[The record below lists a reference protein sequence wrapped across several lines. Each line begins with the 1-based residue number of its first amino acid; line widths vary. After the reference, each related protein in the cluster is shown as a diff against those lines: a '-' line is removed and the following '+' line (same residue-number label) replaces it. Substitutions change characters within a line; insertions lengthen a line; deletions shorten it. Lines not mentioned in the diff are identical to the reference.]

1 MDFLRKILDLFRAAP
16 ENRYEGAGNSL
27 RRSFLD
33 SSYTSVRFD
42 VTASTR
48 QAVVRKSR
56 YFEQNNGVM
65 NRLGDLFENY
75 TVGSNFSVQ
84 PASSDPEW
92 NLKAKKWWDI
102 WCRYPD
108 IGSRQSF
115 GTLMSLA
122 ARGWFFDGESFI
134 LLTRGESGRPRLQ
147 LIEPQQVATPKELE
161 NAPYVF
167 DGVQFDPKTGRAT
180 AFYVGREEKQ
190 GELTNVVPISSD
202 SIVHI
207 FEAQRSGQLRGLPFV
222 ACVINDLHDLDDLQK
237 LEMEACK
244 LASSVAQVVKT
255 ASGEIQATSLRSGAT
270 GTNGSAQAYY
280 ENVFGSSVKVL
291 KSGDEFEQFQSDRP
305 NVNMREYWRG
315 LTEKVCAG
323 VGIPYVLVFPEG
335 MQGTVYRG
343 ALDMSSVWF
352 RSRHQVMAS
361 AARRIWE
368 YVMEYAIRTDP
379 GLRNPPDDW
388 YEVAVQAP
396 RAPNVDVGRN
406 SQAQLSELEA
416 GITTYDEIYGA
427 RGIDWR
433 SALESKAQQAKFIH
447 ELAEKYDIDVSE
459 ISRSQKLPI
468 APQPAEPPEEEEM
481 PEESG
486 EEMDQPEP
494 PEPDEGPETEI
505 EDSKMTPQNRRKRSP
520 KGKAKRKKTKATK

>member
-1 MDFLRKILDLFRAAP
+1 MGFLDNILAKFRSAP
-16 ENRYEGAGNSL
+16 VNRYEGANNSI

-33 SSYTSVRFD
+33 TSYTSVRFD

-48 QAVVRKSR
+48 QQIVRKSR
-56 YFEQNNGVM
+56 FFEQNNAVM

-84 PASSDPEW
+84 PASSDPDW
-92 NLKAKKWWDI
+92 NLRAKKWWDT

-122 ARGWFFDGESFI
+122 ARGWFYDGESFL
-134 LLTRGESGRPRLQ
+134 LLTKGDSGRPRLQ
-147 LIEPQQVATPKELE
+147 LIEPQQVATPTGQEQS
-161 NAPYVF
+161 PDIF
-167 DGVQFDPKTGRAT
+167 DGVRFDTKTGRALSYFIGQET
-180 AFYVGREEKQ
+180 NQ
-190 GELTNVVPISSD
+190 GQLTEVRSISSD

-207 FEAQRSGQLRGLPFV
+207 YEAQRAGQLRGLPFV

-237 LEMEACK
+237 LEMESCK
-244 LASSVAQVVKT
+244 LASSVAQVIKT
-255 ASGEIQATSLRSGAT
+255 SSGEVQASSLRSGVVGSQ
-270 GTNGSAQAYY
+270 GTAQTYY
-280 ENVFGSSVKVL
+280 ENVFGSTVKVL
-291 KSGDEFEQFQSDRP
+291 KSGDEFEQFQADRP
-305 NVNMREYWRG
+305 NVNMREYWRS

-379 GLRNPPDDW
+379 SLRDSPDDW
-388 YEVAVQAP
+388 YEVAIQAP
-396 RAPNVDVGRN
+396 RSPNVDVGRN
-406 SQAQLSELEA
+406 SAAQLAELGA
-416 GITTYDEIYGA
+416 GVTTYDEIYGA

-433 SALESKAQQAKFIH
+433 SALEAKAQQARYIQD
-447 ELAEKYDIDVSE
+447 LANKYGLDVSE
-459 ISRSQKLPI
+459 ISTSQKQAI
-468 APQPAEPPEEEEM
+468 APEPAEMAIEQAPSETM
-481 PEESG
+481 PEAIPS
-486 EEMDQPEP
+486 EP
-494 PEPDEGPETEI
+494 PQEVVAVA
-505 EDSKMTPQNRRKRSP
+505 K
-520 KGKAKRKKTKATK
+520 KRKPRSKKSE

>member
-1 MDFLRKILDLFRAAP
+1 MGFLDTILAKFRSAP
-16 ENRYEGAGNSL
+16 VNRYEGASNSI

-33 SSYTSVRFD
+33 TSYTSVRFD

-48 QAVVRKSR
+48 QQIVRKSR
-56 YFEQNNGVM
+56 FFEQNNAVM

-84 PASSDPEW
+84 PASSDPDW
-92 NLKAKKWWDI
+92 NLRAKKWWDT
-102 WCRYPD
+102 WSRYPD

-122 ARGWFFDGESFI
+122 ARGWFYDGESFL
-134 LLTRGESGRPRLQ
+134 LLTKGDSGRPRLQ
-147 LIEPQQVATPKELE
+147 LIEPQQVATPTGQEQS
-161 NAPYVF
+161 PDIF
-167 DGVQFDPKTGRAT
+167 DGVRFDTKTGRALSYFIGQET
-180 AFYVGREEKQ
+180 NQ
-190 GELTNVVPISSD
+190 GQLTEVRSISSD

-207 FEAQRSGQLRGLPFV
+207 YEAQRAGQLRGLPFV

-237 LEMEACK
+237 LEMESCK
-244 LASSVAQVVKT
+244 LASSVAQVIKT
-255 ASGEIQATSLRSGAT
+255 SSGEVQASSLRSGVVGSQ
-270 GTNGSAQAYY
+270 GTAQTYY
-280 ENVFGSSVKVL
+280 ENVFGSTVKVL
-291 KSGDEFEQFQSDRP
+291 KSGDEFEQFQADRP
-305 NVNMREYWRG
+305 NVNMREYWRQ

-379 GLRNPPDDW
+379 SLRDSPDDW
-388 YEVAVQAP
+388 YEIAIQAP

-406 SQAQLSELEA
+406 SSAQLAELTA
-416 GITTYDEIYGA
+416 GVTTYDEIYGA

-433 SALESKAQQAKFIH
+433 SALEAKAQQAKYIQD
-447 ELAEKYDIDVSE
+447 LAAKYGLDVSE
-459 ISRSQKLPI
+459 ISTAQKQPI
-468 APQPAEPPEEEEM
+468 APEPAEMAAEADPSGTM
-481 PEESG
+481 PEAIPA
-486 EEMDQPEP
+486 QP
-494 PEPDEGPETEI
+494 I
-505 EDSKMTPQNRRKRSP
+505 EQVVAVAK
-520 KGKAKRKKTKATK
+520 KRKPRSKKSE

>member
-1 MDFLRKILDLFRAAP
+1 MGFLDNILAKFRSAP
-16 ENRYEGAGNSL
+16 VNRYEGASNSI

-33 SSYTSVRFD
+33 TSYTSVRFD

-48 QAVVRKSR
+48 QQIVRKSR
-56 YFEQNNGVM
+56 FFEQNNAVM

-84 PASSDPEW
+84 PASSDPDW
-92 NLKAKKWWDI
+92 NLRAKKWWDT

-122 ARGWFFDGESFI
+122 ARGWFYDGESFL
-134 LLTRGESGRPRLQ
+134 LLTKGDSGRPRLQ
-147 LIEPQQVATPKELE
+147 LIEPQQVATPTGQEQS
-161 NAPYVF
+161 PDIF
-167 DGVQFDPKTGRAT
+167 DGVRFDTKTGRALSYFIGQET
-180 AFYVGREEKQ
+180 NQ
-190 GELTNVVPISSD
+190 GQLTEVRSISSD

-207 FEAQRSGQLRGLPFV
+207 YEAQRAGQLRGLPFV

-237 LEMEACK
+237 LEMESCK
-244 LASSVAQVVKT
+244 LASSVAQVIKT
-255 ASGEIQATSLRSGAT
+255 SSGEVQASSLRSGVVGSQ
-270 GTNGSAQAYY
+270 GTAQTYY
-280 ENVFGSSVKVL
+280 ENVFGSTVKVL
-291 KSGDEFEQFQSDRP
+291 KSGDEFEQFQADRP
-305 NVNMREYWRG
+305 NVNMREYWRS

-379 GLRNPPDDW
+379 SLRDSPDDW
-388 YEVAVQAP
+388 YEVAIQAP
-396 RAPNVDVGRN
+396 RSPNVDVGRN
-406 SQAQLSELEA
+406 SAAQLAELGA
-416 GITTYDEIYGA
+416 GVTTYDEIYGA

-433 SALESKAQQAKFIH
+433 SALEAKAQQARYIQD
-447 ELAEKYDIDVSE
+447 LANKYGLDVSE
-459 ISRSQKLPI
+459 ISTSQKQAI
-468 APQPAEPPEEEEM
+468 APEPAEMAIEQAPSETM
-481 PEESG
+481 PEAIPS
-486 EEMDQPEP
+486 EP
-494 PEPDEGPETEI
+494 PQEVVAVA
-505 EDSKMTPQNRRKRSP
+505 K
-520 KGKAKRKKTKATK
+520 KRKPRSKKSE

>member
-1 MDFLRKILDLFRAAP
+1 MGFLDTILARFRSAP
-16 ENRYEGAGNSL
+16 VNRYEGASNSI

-33 SSYTSVRFD
+33 TSYTSVRFD

-48 QAVVRKSR
+48 QQIVRKSR
-56 YFEQNNGVM
+56 FFEQNNAVM

-84 PASSDPEW
+84 PASSDPDW
-92 NLKAKKWWDI
+92 NLRAKKWWDT
-102 WCRYPD
+102 WSRYPD

-122 ARGWFFDGESFI
+122 ARGWFYDGESF
-134 LLTRGESGRPRLQ
+134 LMLTRGDSGRPRLQ
-147 LIEPQQVATPKELE
+147 LIEPQQVATPTGQEQS
-161 NAPYVF
+161 PDIF
-167 DGVQFDPKTGRAT
+167 DGVRFDTKTGRALSYFIGQET
-180 AFYVGREEKQ
+180 NQ
-190 GELTNVVPISSD
+190 GQLTEVRSISSD

-207 FEAQRSGQLRGLPFV
+207 YEAQRAGQLRGLPFV

-237 LEMEACK
+237 LEMESCK
-244 LASSVAQVVKT
+244 LASSVAQVIKT
-255 ASGEIQATSLRSGAT
+255 SSGEVQASSLRSGVVGSQ
-270 GTNGSAQAYY
+270 GTAQTYY
-280 ENVFGSSVKVL
+280 ENVFGSTVKVL
-291 KSGDEFEQFQSDRP
+291 KSGDEFEQFQADRP
-305 NVNMREYWRG
+305 NVNMREYWRS

-379 GLRNPPDDW
+379 TLRDSPDDW
-388 YEVAVQAP
+388 YEIAIQAP

-406 SQAQLSELEA
+406 SSAQLAELTA
-416 GITTYDEIYGA
+416 GVTTYDEIYGA

-433 SALESKAQQAKFIH
+433 SALEAKAQQARYIQD
-447 ELAEKYDIDVSE
+447 LANKYGLDVSE
-459 ISRSQKLPI
+459 ISTAQKQPI
-468 APQPAEPPEEEEM
+468 APESAEMAAEVEPSGTM
-481 PEESG
+481 PEEIPA
-486 EEMDQPEP
+486 QPIQEVVAVA
-494 PEPDEGPETEI
+494 
-505 EDSKMTPQNRRKRSP
+505 K
-520 KGKAKRKKTKATK
+520 KRKSRSKKSE

>member
-1 MDFLRKILDLFRAAP
+1 MGILSSILSRFRSAP
-16 ENRYEGAGNSL
+16 VDRYEGAGNSL

-33 SSYTSVRFD
+33 TSYTSVRFD

-48 QAVVRKSR
+48 QQIVRKSR
-56 YFEQNNGVM
+56 FFEQNNAVM

-84 PASSDPEW
+84 PASSDPDW
-92 NLKAKKWWDI
+92 NLRAKRAWDV
-102 WCRYPD
+102 WSRFPD

-122 ARGWFFDGESFI
+122 ARGWFYDGESFI

-147 LIEPQQVATPKELE
+147 LIEPQQVATPTGQESQ
-161 NAPYVF
+161 PDIF
-167 DGVQFDPKTGRAT
+167 DGVRFDPRTGRALSY
-180 AFYVGREEKQ
+180 FCGQEQQQ
-190 GELTNVVPISSD
+190 GQLSDVRSISSD
-202 SIVHI
+202 SIIHI
-207 FEAQRSGQLRGLPFV
+207 YEAQRAGQLRGLPFV

-237 LEMEACK
+237 LEMESCK

-255 ASGEIQATSLRSGAT
+255 SSGEVQATSLRSGVGGST
-270 GTNGSAQAYY
+270 GSAQTYY
-280 ENVFGSSVKVL
+280 EGVFGSSVKVL
-291 KSGDEFEQFQSDRP
+291 KSGDEFEQFQADRP
-305 NVNMREYWRG
+305 NVNMREYWRS

-323 VGIPYVLVFPEG
+323 VGIPYILVFPEG

-368 YVMEYAIRTDP
+368 YVMEYFIRVDP
-379 GLRNPPDDW
+379 TLQNSPDDW
-388 YEVAVQAP
+388 YEVAIQAP
-396 RAPNVDVGRN
+396 RSPNVDVGRN
-406 SQAQLSELEA
+406 SAAQLAELEA

-433 SALESKAQQAKFIH
+433 SALEAKAQQAKHIRD
-447 ELAEKYDIDVSE
+447 LAVKYGIDISE
-459 ISRSQKLPI
+459 ISTAQKLPI
-468 APQPAEPPEEEEM
+468 APEPALPAVEDTPAAESLPDPIPAENGLQVIAKAPT
-481 PEESG
+481 G
-486 EEMDQPEP
+486 
-494 PEPDEGPETEI
+494 
-505 EDSKMTPQNRRKRSP
+505 RKL
-520 KGKAKRKKTKATK
+520 KAKKK